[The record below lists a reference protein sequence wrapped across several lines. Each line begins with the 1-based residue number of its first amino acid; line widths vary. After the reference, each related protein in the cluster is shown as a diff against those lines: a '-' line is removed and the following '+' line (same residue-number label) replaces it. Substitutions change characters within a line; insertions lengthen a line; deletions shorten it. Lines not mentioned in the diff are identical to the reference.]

1 MIRPSWKM
9 TLVGAFVAV
18 ILTAAVSQA
27 VAGCGGAWWGCGPVC
42 SYGCGYGGCGYGGC
56 GWGGCCS
63 VVGCGSSCYSS
74 CCGGDCWSGCRA
86 YRRCG
91 ACRGYAGC
99 CGWPCGGYSG
109 CSTCMTTSSCCGAT
123 EYPVYAAPGSP
134 VLEPS
139 MPMTPTPAAKPAAP
153 TPATPSA
160 APATPAAPSAAPI
173 TPPTPT
179 TSQEP
184 TQETSGLLTIWVPA
198 EAKVT
203 INGLA
208 TRSTGSKRQ
217 YVSFGLKPGF
227 SYKYEVRA
235 EIVREGQ
242 RVEEARTISLT
253 AGQRSAVAFGFNK
266 PAESLVAN

>member
-1 MIRPSWKM
+1 
-9 TLVGAFVAV
+9 
-18 ILTAAVSQA
+18 
-27 VAGCGGAWWGCGPVC
+27 
-42 SYGCGYGGCGYGGC
+42 
-56 GWGGCCS
+56 
-63 VVGCGSSCYSS
+63 
-74 CCGGDCWSGCRA
+74 
-86 YRRCG
+86 
-91 ACRGYAGC
+91 
-99 CGWPCGGYSG
+99 
-109 CSTCMTTSSCCGAT
+109 
-123 EYPVYAAPGSP
+123 
-134 VLEPS
+134 

-160 APATPAAPSAAPI
+160 TPAAPATPSTAPV

-184 TQETSGLLTIWVPA
+184 VQETSALLTIWVPA

-235 EIVREGQ
+235 AIVREGQ
-242 RVEEARTISLT
+242 IVEEARTISLT

-266 PAESLVAN
+266 PAEAIVAN